1 MKRVR
6 KITAGLLLVIMTV
19 LAAVPAASFADT
31 APDHIIINQIYG
43 GGGKGDTPFTA
54 SFIELYN
61 PTDNEISLNGYKL
74 TYSSNRENS
83 QGKHAG
89 STWMTDGSAEIKE
102 LNLSGNEIPS
112 KSSFLIKC
120 AEETTTVAVVEINNA
135 DISWNQVIDND
146 QSVEIIIYKESEKVD
161 GISTRTSG
169 FESIGEGDNPATTDI
184 SKQKSLRR
192 TNFVDTDNNS
202 ADFKLL
208 TWKDLAEDTK
218 DQFIADYAP
227 RSTSSGAWT
236 EDLNSGGTTEP
247 AYTPAVTGD
256 VPVEGFYND
265 SASIKLQLTERYN
278 SGAMNADGGSLEIVD
293 YNPVNGFAYAVSGVK
308 GKLIA
313 VNTR

>member
-102 LNLSGNEIPS
+102 LNLS
-112 KSSFLIKC
+112 
-120 AEETTTVAVVEINNA
+120 
-135 DISWNQVIDND
+135 
-146 QSVEIIIYKESEKVD
+146 
-161 GISTRTSG
+161 
-169 FESIGEGDNPATTDI
+169 
-184 SKQKSLRR
+184 
-192 TNFVDTDNNS
+192 
-202 ADFKLL
+202 
-208 TWKDLAEDTK
+208 
-218 DQFIADYAP
+218 
-227 RSTSSGAWT
+227 
-236 EDLNSGGTTEP
+236 
-247 AYTPAVTGD
+247 
-256 VPVEGFYND
+256 
-265 SASIKLQLTERYN
+265 
-278 SGAMNADGGSLEIVD
+278 
-293 YNPVNGFAYAVSGVK
+293 
-308 GKLIA
+308 
-313 VNTR
+313 